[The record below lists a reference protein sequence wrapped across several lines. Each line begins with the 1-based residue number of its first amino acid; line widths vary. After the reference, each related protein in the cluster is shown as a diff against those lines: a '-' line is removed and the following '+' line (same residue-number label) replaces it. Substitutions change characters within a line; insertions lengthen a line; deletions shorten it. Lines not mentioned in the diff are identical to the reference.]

1 MISFIGYM
9 MAPSVT
15 DAFTL
20 MEQRAGEDDK
30 YFGGTDIPLEFDSP
44 EKAAAFAKENRAYAF
59 QSGLRSAVVSH
70 LRWSYGTYTVGQTVK
85 KVTLIGDPI
94 LN

>member
-1 MISFIGYM
+1 MIGFIKYM

-20 MEQRAGEDDK
+20 MEQKAGKDDK
-30 YFGGTDIPLEFDSP
+30 YFGGADVPLEFESP
-44 EKAAAFAKENRAYAF
+44 EEAAACAKENRAYAV
-59 QSGLRSAVVSH
+59 QTGLRSAVICH
-70 LRWSYGTYTVGQTVK
+70 LRWAYGTYTVGNAVK